1 MTSRRLKSARAIAAP
16 VLRGFDPA
24 HDYAGR
30 MLDRVLDQTEEK
42 QRATDLVLNAIRN
55 RCALDSVIATFSGR
69 PIARIDAKLLSI
81 LRVAACEL
89 VYNPATP
96 VYSIVDE
103 AVKNVGATGG
113 KKQSGF
119 VNAVLRQIARHIAN
133 RQADPA
139 GTNPRRA
146 LLQTAESVC
155 EFDTDFLP
163 DPTASPAAWLSESF
177 SLPAWLVGEW
187 LDEFGTER
195 TKDICLACN
204 RRPSVYLR
212 VNPLRTTVE
221 NVLARFQDA
230 DVRAEPVRSD
240 AVRRYPD
247 MPLRAHY
254 EQAESGS
261 VANMIRISGPHSV
274 TQLPGF
280 SEGLFAVQDLS
291 ASHAVR
297 VLDPQPGW
305 SILDL
310 CSAPGTKTMQI
321 AELSRDDA
329 KITATDIDPARLE
342 RVRENVA
349 RLNLKSVT
357 IVPHAQLEPGTT
369 GPFDAVLL
377 DAPCSNTG
385 VLARR
390 VEARF
395 RVTAQAVRDISETQ
409 KQLLEKAAGLV
420 KPNGRICY
428 STCSIQRRENRG
440 TIQGFLACHCEF
452 ELVSESLLLPASGPF
467 DHDGAYVA
475 LLIRK

>member
-1 MTSRRLKSARAIAAP
+1 MKKHGMPSKNLRSARAIAAQ
-16 VLRGFDPA
+16 VLRGFDPVR
-24 HDYAGR
+24 DYAGQ
-30 MLDRVLDQTEEK
+30 MLDHVLDQTEEK

-55 RCALDSVIATFSGR
+55 RCALDSVIAAFSGR

-119 VNAVLRQIARHIAN
+119 VNAVLRQITRHIAN

-139 GTNPRRA
+139 GTNPRRT
-146 LLQTAESVC
+146 LFQTAESVC

-163 DPTASPAAWLSESF
+163 DPTASPVAWLSESF

-187 LDEFGTER
+187 LDEFGAER

-212 VNPLRTTVE
+212 VNPLRTTPE
-221 NVLARFQDA
+221 DLLSRLRHANVQ
-230 DVRAEPVRSD
+230 AEP
-240 AVRRYPD
+240 ATPD
-247 MPLRAHY
+247 MIHIA
-254 EQAESGS
+254 
-261 VANMIRISGPHSV
+261 GPHTV

-297 VLDPQPGW
+297 ALDPQPGW

-349 RLNLKSVT
+349 RLDLKSVT
-357 IVPHAQLEPGTT
+357 IVPHAQLEQGATK
-369 GPFDAVLL
+369 PFDAVLL

-395 RVTAQAVRDISETQ
+395 RVTAQAIRDIGETQ

-420 KPNGRICY
+420 KPDGRICY
-428 STCSIQRRENRG
+428 STCSIQRRENQD
-440 TIQGFLACHCEF
+440 TIRGFLARHDEF
-452 ELVSESLLLPASGPF
+452 ELASESLLLPASGPF